1 MGPSRPEEVLPSPAA
16 ACPRGRPNGFTLI
29 EILISVLLIAAVVTS
44 IFPLLLTSKLQVVKS
59 GRRGEALNYT
69 RQAMETLKAFTTADP
84 SYPTGPG
91 SAAQPW
97 TYPGE
102 PCGGCWALAPG
113 VHDLT
118 QTLPAAF
125 RASPVNGT
133 LSYTVSDFACGSRT
147 CKQVQ
152 FTSNWSD

>member
-1 MGPSRPEEVLPSPAA
+1 MGPLRPEAVLPSPAA
-16 ACPRGRPNGFTLI
+16 ARRRGRPNGFTLI

-69 RQAMETLKAFTTADP
+69 RQAMETLKAFTTGDS

-91 SAAQPW
+91 GALPW

-102 PCGGCWALAPG
+102 ACGGCWALAPG
-113 VHDLT
+113 THNLT
-118 QTLPAAF
+118 PTLPASFTGA
-125 RASPVNGT
+125 PVNGT
-133 LSYTVSDFACGSRT
+133 ISYTVSDFACGSRT

-152 FTSNWSD
+152 FSANWSD